1 MEKYAVVDRT
11 NFPIVRV
18 QFTGEAANEDSFKSY
33 LMELKEIYDYENKL
47 AIIFDANKA
56 TLPGLKF
63 QKMQAKWLKDNKQMM
78 EDYCVGTAYIISNR
92 LIRNVLKAIF
102 TLQSQPVPF
111 LVCSNSS
118 EAENWVKQQL
128 C

>member
-63 QKMQAKWLKDNKQMM
+63 QKMQAKWLKDNKQML

-102 TLQSQPVPF
+102 ALQSQPVPF
-111 LVCSNSS
+111 LVCSRST
-118 EAENWVKQQL
+118 EAEDWVDQQL

>member
-102 TLQSQPVPF
+102 ALQSQPVPF
-111 LVCSNSS
+111 LVCSRST
-118 EAENWVKQQL
+118 EAEDWVDQQL